1 MGDVE
6 GPAEEVSTR
15 EEEERKKVEWE
26 AKQREWEAK
35 QFNWTALK
43 AEFTWEK
50 LWTNR
55 TWKDIF
61 GHFAKVL
68 FLTVIPTLF
77 DMTTDALNGINFVV
91 GADYMKRAVNLSD
104 PLNQNC
110 THIGT
115 YLKHAGHGESWTEY
129 EDLSCHEKDP
139 IWGYVTLGL
148 ICLSGFHSTK
158 EFIFPRM
165 KRAWK
170 EGKFCTAIFWFLCW
184 YASIALACSVFPL
197 VLVGVHLCALLN
209 AGPEMEKLTFVVT
222 AMEASVEALFQ
233 FLLAVYIILS
243 RNDRTPSNVQLA
255 SLAASLVTLVKHQIV
270 LHLSHTLPL
279 MDKLS
284 KAFVLFPVFL
294 TCAIFKLGSIAVICA
309 VMRFMAIPV
318 LYAAH
323 LLLLG
328 ICWCAG
334 KKNLIDGAGVHT
346 YRLAIL
352 LTKRGAPT

>member
-6 GPAEEVSTR
+6 GPAEEVATR

-35 QFNWTALK
+35 QLNWEALK

-77 DMTTDALNGINFVV
+77 DMTTDALNGINFIV
-91 GADYMKRAVNLSD
+91 GTDYMKRAVNLSD

-115 YLKHAGHGESWTEY
+115 HLKHPGHGESWIEY

-139 IWGYVTLGL
+139 NWGYLSLVF
-148 ICLSGFHSTK
+148 IFLSGADSTN
-158 EFIFPRM
+158 IFVWPRIQ
-165 KRAWK
+165 KAWK
-170 EGKFCTAIFWFLCW
+170 ADQHCTAFFWAICW
-184 YASIALACSVFPL
+184 FISTPLACSVFPL

-222 AMEASVEALFQ
+222 AMEGSCEAILQ
-233 FLLAVYIILS
+233 FLLHH
-243 RNDRTPSNVQLA
+243 PQQ
-255 SLAASLVTLVKHQIV
+255 K
-270 LHLSHTLPL
+270 
-279 MDKLS
+279 
-284 KAFVLFPVFL
+284 
-294 TCAIFKLGSIAVICA
+294 
-309 VMRFMAIPV
+309 
-318 LYAAH
+318 
-323 LLLLG
+323 
-328 ICWCAG
+328 
-334 KKNLIDGAGVHT
+334 
-346 YRLAIL
+346 
-352 LTKRGAPT
+352 